1 MFKLI
6 WLIRDRSYWKRRA
19 EALEA
24 KLDHERE
31 RNREHE
37 DQILSRF
44 ITLHGLVGVEARQPD
59 TPVQKPEPYQ
69 PRDMEAALRNLNEYQ
84 RSMLTLYEEEGLA
97 RGMQI
102 GQIHQDFYQEH
113 ILGNSRIEMVPQ

>member
-6 WLIRDRSYWKRRA
+6 WLIRDRNYWKRRA
-19 EALEA
+19 EALEV

-44 ITLHGLVGVEARQPD
+44 VTLHGVVGVEARQPE
-59 TPVQKPEPYQ
+59 TPMKKPEPHK
-69 PRDMEAALRNLNEYQ
+69 PVNMEAALHNLNEYQ
-84 RSMLTLYEEEGLA
+84 RAMLTLYEEEGA
-97 RGMQI
+97 AKGYDRGR
-102 GQIHQDFYQEH
+102 IHQDFYQEH
-113 ILGNSRIEMVPQ
+113 ILGNPRIEMVPQ

>member
-6 WLIRDRSYWKRRA
+6 WLMREVNRLRRRC
-19 EALEA
+19 ELLET

-31 RNREHE
+31 RNRAHE
-37 DQILSRF
+37 DEILSRF
-44 ITLHGLVGVEARQPD
+44 VSLHGVVGIEARQPEAPKKPQPHQ
-59 TPVQKPEPYQ
+59 PVN
-69 PRDMEAALRNLNEYQ
+69 MEESLRNLNEYQ

-102 GQIHQDFYQEH
+102 GQIHRDFYQEH
-113 ILGNSRIEMVPQ
+113 ILGNPRIEMVPQ